1 MDTILR
7 PVRWFYHEFGI
18 VSIHDSGRNAW
29 IIILARACRMF
40 AHGAISLILAI
51 YFAALEFTDHQIGLF
66 MTLTLLG
73 DVFLGTFLTLIADRV
88 GRRKVLLGGSFLM
101 IFSGVIFATFENFWI
116 LLFAA
121 VVGVVS
127 VTGGDFGPFRSI
139 EESVISQLTTPS
151 TRSDV
156 LSWYV
161 AISTLGSSLGSEAG
175 GRIVSTLREQRDWT
189 LINAYHALFW
199 LYVGMG
205 TVNVILAALLTDACE
220 LRQKDDYTPIPQGE
234 QQEAADRGTAAIQIP
249 AASTLLSPPVPQNW
263 LRRSATWLSD
273 RLSQI
278 SVPTRRVMYK
288 LWILLALDSV
298 ADGMVPY
305 SWTTYY
311 MDEFFRPSKSTL
323 GDVTSAAYF
332 LGAISAMFAGP
343 LARRIGLVNTMVF
356 THVPSSAAVLLF
368 PLPNVFWMTVALLLV
383 RSALNPLDQAPRTA
397 LIAAVVRPEERTAVM
412 GITSLVRTC
421 AAMIGPTLTGLL
433 AANKQFWVAFVVAGI
448 ARLSYD
454 FGLYAMFINIKLHQ
468 HETQPGSSTLDGQV
482 DEEQPVELERVSL
495 SSDDSGF
502 LEISTRKK
510 RTEGGASTLLQL
522 PIQNERVRSRSPHRS
537 SMLET

>member
-1 MDTILR
+1 
-7 PVRWFYHEFGI
+7 
-18 VSIHDSGRNAW
+18 
-29 IIILARACRMF
+29 
-40 AHGAISLILAI
+40 
-51 YFAALEFTDHQIGLF
+51 
-66 MTLTLLG
+66 
-73 DVFLGTFLTLIADRV
+73 
-88 GRRKVLLGGSFLM
+88 
-101 IFSGVIFATFENFWI
+101 
-116 LLFAA
+116 
-121 VVGVVS
+121 
-127 VTGGDFGPFRSI
+127 
-139 EESVISQLTTPS
+139 
-151 TRSDV
+151 
-156 LSWYV
+156 
-161 AISTLGSSLGSEAG
+161 
-175 GRIVSTLREQRDWT
+175 
-189 LINAYHALFW
+189 
-199 LYVGMG
+199 MG

-220 LRQKDDYTPIPQGE
+220 LRQKDDYTPNPQGE